1 MADDL
6 QQRFVFAGELADA
19 AGDVIRPFFRR
30 RIEISNKGAAGLYD
44 PVTEADRRA
53 EQIVRS
59 RIANRFPQDGIIG
72 EEFGETE
79 GASGYL
85 WVIDPIDGTRAFV
98 AGQPLW
104 GTLIALEHEGRPL
117 LGILDQPFLH
127 ERFVG
132 YGDNAEF
139 RDSRGSTKLTTRACA
154 NLSDALITTT
164 HPHTHFT
171 EAEREKFRQV
181 ERQCRLSRYG
191 GDCYAYGLLAMG
203 FVDLVI
209 EAGLKHWDV
218 AAILP
223 IVEGAGGIL
232 TGWNGESVLYGG
244 SVVAAGDQRVH
255 AQAVQ
260 LLSAQ

>member
-191 GDCYAYGLLAMG
+191 GDCYAYCVLAAG
-203 FVDLVI
+203 HVDLII
-209 EAGLKHWDV
+209 ETELKPHDV
-218 AAILP
+218 LALIP
-223 IVEGAGGIL
+223 IIEGAGGIM
-232 TGWNGESVLYGG
+232 TTWENERPHNGGRII
-244 SVVAAGDQRVH
+244 AAGDERVH
-255 AQAVQ
+255 AQAME
-260 LLSAQ
+260 LLRG